1 MNGLWSNLKILK
13 VSGVRKRIWES
24 KMSKDRDLHSIKV
37 EISGDTY
44 LLKSDKNPEHVAA
57 IAKYVNDKIRTFT
70 IKSAVKSPTKIAV
83 LAALNISEE
92 LLELREKYAKLIGQL
107 ELYEKQSKDVSDTI
121 DEVLSD
127 SVNSN

>member
-1 MNGLWSNLKILK
+1 
-13 VSGVRKRIWES
+13 
-24 KMSKDRDLHSIKV
+24 MSKDRDLHSIKV

-57 IAKYVNDKIRTFT
+57 IAKYVNDKIRMFT

-127 SVNSN
+127 SINSN